1 MGNMNNFNP
10 NLNIKVIYSIM
21 NFQRQFRV
29 KMESIKNLNKKI
41 LFYNEIMISL
51 STNLTV
57 CNNNKIFVNDNELY
71 KKIVKKLEKIKDEL
85 SKIPN
90 PITLKNS
97 EKNGGLSKLSLS
109 LIFVEELI
117 GKIFDYLAPDN
128 MNYSLKFLV
137 DNDWVYQIDDD
148 ILDELLFYIKMFVP
162 INVTKHDSQS
172 NVLKIEDKE
181 DSSNDEKEKED
192 SVKQNNS
199 DKDKP
204 PTDITS
210 LISN

>member
-1 MGNMNNFNP
+1 MGIVNMNNTNP
-10 NLNIKVIYSIM
+10 NLSIKVIYSII

-29 KMESIKNLNKKI
+29 NLESIRNLNKKVN
-41 LFYNEIMISL
+41 FYNEIMISL

-71 KKIVKKLEKIKDEL
+71 KKIV
-85 SKIPN
+85 
-90 PITLKNS
+90 KNS

-162 INVTKHDSQS
+162 INVTKHDSHS
-172 NVLKIEDKE
+172 NVL
-181 DSSNDEKEKED
+181 
-192 SVKQNNS
+192 
-199 DKDKP
+199 
-204 PTDITS
+204 
-210 LISN
+210 